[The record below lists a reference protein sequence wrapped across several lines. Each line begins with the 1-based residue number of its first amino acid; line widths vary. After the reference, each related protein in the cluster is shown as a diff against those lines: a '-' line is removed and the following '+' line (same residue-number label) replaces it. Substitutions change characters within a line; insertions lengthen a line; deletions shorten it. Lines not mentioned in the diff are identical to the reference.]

1 MARHYRYNSL
11 VSPPNGTSGRHLTP
25 LDCLIVY
32 QMGLCMFGRFAATVA
47 GGTVLALALAG
58 CNRKNPEAPRQAAG
72 AVLVTTQVVKAAPW
86 SDTLQANGTAKARES
101 IIVTAKVS
109 EIIDK
114 VHFES
119 GQQVATGAPLVTL
132 RGQAQQAA
140 LAQAQAT
147 FAEADR
153 LYKRQRELAA
163 QQLVAHSTLDT
174 QQSIRDAAE
183 ARVQQMRADIGD
195 RSVRA
200 PFAGVLGIRQV
211 SPGSLLTPTTA
222 IATLDDISRMH
233 VDFQVPEA
241 QLSSLQNGDKVSGS
255 SIAYPGRTFEGTVST
270 IDARVDPGSRAITVR
285 ADFDNADHALR
296 PGMLLDVRLYRPE
309 RDALVVPE
317 IAVVQVGRD
326 SYVFRVKP
334 DESVERADIKAGTRR
349 AGVVEIIEG
358 LKAGDRI
365 VVDGTGKL
373 RPGIRIQDEKPA
385 KAADAA
391 TPPKPAE
398 VAAPAKLATAG

>member
-1 MARHYRYNSL
+1 
-11 VSPPNGTSGRHLTP
+11 
-25 LDCLIVY
+25 
-32 QMGLCMFGRFAATVA
+32 MFGRFAATVA

-119 GQQVATGAPLVTL
+119 GQQVAAGAPLVTL

-147 FAEADR
+147 FSEADR

-183 ARVQQMRADIGD
+183 ARVQQMRADIVD
-195 RSVRA
+195 RQVRA

-211 SPGSLLTPTTA
+211 SPGSLVTPTTA

-241 QLSSLQNGDKVSGS
+241 QLSSLQIGDKVSGS
-255 SIAYPGRTFEGTVST
+255 SIAYPGRNFEGAVST

-285 ADFDNADHALR
+285 ADFDNGDHALR

-309 RDALVVPE
+309 RDALVIPE

-326 SYVFRVKP
+326 SYVFRVKD
-334 DESVERADIKAGTRR
+334 DESVERADVKTGTRR
-349 AGVVEIIEG
+349 AGVVEIVDG
-358 LKAGDRI
+358 LKAGERI

-373 RPGIRIQDEKPA
+373 RPGIRIQDEKPG
-385 KAADAA
+385 KAAEAA
-391 TPPKPAE
+391 AGEKAAE
-398 VAAPAKLATAG
+398 APAPAKTASAG